1 MTGYVKLWRG
11 WRDNPV
17 LRDPERALA
26 WLWLIENAAWK
37 PGRVWIKGQSVDLE
51 RGELSFSV
59 RFLAEQW
66 GWSKSAVDRF
76 LTVLRNEGMIQTR
89 SKTGTPCDHK
99 AGQGQSILTICNY
112 VRYQS
117 IEDADR
123 DNSGTT
129 TGTTAGQQR
138 DKEEESKKER
148 IEESDAAR
156 AHASEADAA
165 AKPAGIDPREGWDDD
180 RVSLANLANRFAV
193 AGGVALDFRKLP
205 DAIDQVKVWLALT
218 TDTELIES
226 AIRQVVATTKQKRIS
241 SLSYFTGAV
250 GDAIARKEAP
260 RNGRHRSEP
269 ETLASLALR
278 LAAGADEPGQ
288 GGEERL
294 DRLGGSSQPV
304 LAAIAF
310 GGAAG

>member
-37 PGRVWIKGQSVDLE
+37 PGRVWIKGQSVDLD

-59 RFLAEQW
+59 RFLADQW

-76 LTVLRNEGMIQTR
+76 LAVLRNEGMIETR

-117 IEDADR
+117 VEDADR

-148 IEESDAAR
+148 IEESAAAR
-156 AHASEADAA
+156 ASAREAEPAE
-165 AKPAGIDPREGWDDD
+165 KPAGIDPREGWDEN

-193 AGGVALDFRKLP
+193 AGGIALDFRKLP
-205 DAIDQVKVWLALT
+205 DAIDQVKAWLALT
-218 TDTELIES
+218 SDTELIES
-226 AIRQVVATTKQKRIS
+226 TIRQVAAARKQKRIS
-241 SLSYFTGAV
+241 SLNYFTGAV
-250 GDAIARKEAP
+250 GDAITQQEAQKNGQS
-260 RNGRHRSEP
+260 RNRSGGAEP
-269 ETLASLALR
+269 SFSELALAALAELRSGEAANLGGGGNDAR
-278 LAAGADEPGQ
+278 L
-288 GGEERL
+288 
-294 DRLGGSSQPV
+294 RLGH
-304 LAAIAF
+304 
-310 GGAAG
+310 GAG